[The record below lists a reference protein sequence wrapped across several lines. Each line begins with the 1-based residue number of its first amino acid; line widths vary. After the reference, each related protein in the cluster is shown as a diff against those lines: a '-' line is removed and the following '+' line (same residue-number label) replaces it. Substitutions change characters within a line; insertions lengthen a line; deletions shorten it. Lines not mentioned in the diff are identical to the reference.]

1 MNNDVA
7 TFIYA
12 SMRGLDARLGPSAG
26 SASLLAVCFHIL
38 PAIVQRRVS
47 PGVCTAALLYL
58 PVSSW
63 ALAGAARDGVPR
75 TTIVTAAVAGTLVA
89 VRVGL
94 GAGSLSRATGYG
106 G

>member
-1 MNNDVA
+1 NNDVA
-7 TFIYA
+7 TFINA

-58 PVSSW
+58 PFLSGPW
-63 ALAGAARDGVPR
+63 QAL
-75 TTIVTAAVAGTLVA
+75 
-89 VRVGL
+89 
-94 GAGSLSRATGYG
+94 RATACREQRS
-106 G
+106 